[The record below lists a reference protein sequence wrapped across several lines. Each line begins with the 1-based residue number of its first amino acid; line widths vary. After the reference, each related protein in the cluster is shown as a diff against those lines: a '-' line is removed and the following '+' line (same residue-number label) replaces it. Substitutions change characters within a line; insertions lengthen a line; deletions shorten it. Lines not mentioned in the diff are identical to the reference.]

1 MSISKRQLRKVRRT
15 KRMSTVTSINLVSM
29 IDVFIIMIIYLLV
42 NTVAVQ
48 IVGAEQVTLPESKAL
63 EEPRMKVAVI
73 ISDKDILVDGQPLM
87 TVDQAKGEPG
97 VILEGLR
104 TRLLARPAPKA
115 PSAGNSLSAPSD
127 ADNSEVNILADKK
140 IPYSLLKRVM
150 VTCTASELPNI
161 SLGVLPHGG
170 K

>member
-1 MSISKRQLRKVRRT
+1 MSLSKRQLRKVRRT
-15 KRMSTVTSINLVSM
+15 KRQSTVTSINLVSM

-73 ISDKDILVDGQPLM
+73 ISDKDILVDGQPLL
-87 TVDQAKGEPG
+87 TVEHAKAEPG
-97 VILEGLR
+97 VILDELR
-104 TRLLARPAPKA
+104 TTLLARPAPA
-115 PSAGNSLSAPSD
+115 PKPGTALAEPPTEN
-127 ADNSEVNILADKK
+127 NEVNILADKK
-140 IPYSLLKRVM
+140 IPYSLLKKVM
-150 VTCTASELPNI
+150 VTCTAAQLVNI